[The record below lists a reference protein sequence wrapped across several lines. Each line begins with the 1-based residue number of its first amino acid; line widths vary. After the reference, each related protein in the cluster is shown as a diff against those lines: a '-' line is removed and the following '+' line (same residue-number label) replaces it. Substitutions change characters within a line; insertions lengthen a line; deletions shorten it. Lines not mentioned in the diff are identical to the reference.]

1 VRNRRYHICLGTFVA
16 IALVMAAVVG
26 CDTARP
32 NNPYRPSESNAPIYY
47 TTFREPPK
55 HLDPAMAYSSNEYSL
70 IAQIYEPPFQ
80 YHYLNRPYELEPLT
94 VTAMPTPEYY
104 AADGSRLG
112 DDPSPADVDR
122 VVYELRLKPGT
133 MYGEHPC
140 FARDAA
146 REFAYHDV
154 TDALVAGV
162 DEVSDLPL
170 VGSRELVAEDYILQ
184 ICRLADPRLNCPIY
198 SILENYILG
207 MSEYRAAVQERLASE
222 RESRREAAGVGYD
235 PVRDERDRPI
245 AIDYLSI
252 PFPGAQQ
259 VDTHTY
265 RVTLTRKYPQMLF
278 WLAMPFFSPMP
289 QEALDFYGQGPLIR
303 RGITLDRFPIGTG
316 AYRMERFDPNTKIA
330 LVRNERY
337 RDERFPSAADGTPH
351 ADTGAALPFIDRV
364 VYVLEKESLPR
375 WNKFLQGYYDA
386 SGVPEDSF
394 DRAIQIEGGADAA
407 LSPFMRERDIRLDTA
422 VATSTYYYAFNMLD
436 SVVGGYTEDRAKLR
450 QAIAIAVD
458 TEENTSIFRNGRGI
472 SAHGPV
478 PPGIFGARDGR
489 DRMDSYVYDW
499 DSDRAEPVRKSLDAA
514 RALLAEAGYPGGI
527 GSDGKPLTISF
538 DNAWTGAGARTRIR
552 WLTKKLEAIG
562 VVVANRTTDYRRFQD
577 KVRGGNFQLIS
588 WGWLA
593 DYPDP
598 ENFLFLLYGPNG
610 KAEHAG
616 PNSSNY
622 NSPEFNELFSQM
634 ESMPNSP
641 LRLDIIDKA
650 TAVLQH
656 DAPWIWGI
664 HPVDFSLYHS
674 WVTNTTPHLVA
685 NNTMK
690 YRRVHTEAREERRLA
705 WNRPRYGPVAAGFAV
720 IAIASLPAVWT
731 IRRRNRGA

>member
-1 VRNRRYHICLGTFVA
+1 
-16 IALVMAAVVG
+16 
-26 CDTARP
+26 
-32 NNPYRPSESNAPIYY
+32 
-47 TTFREPPK
+47 
-55 HLDPAMAYSSNEYSL
+55 
-70 IAQIYEPPFQ
+70 
-80 YHYLNRPYELEPLT
+80 
-94 VTAMPTPEYY
+94 
-104 AADGSRLG
+104 
-112 DDPSPADVDR
+112 
-122 VVYELRLKPGT
+122 
-133 MYGEHPC
+133 
-140 FARDAA
+140 
-146 REFAYHDV
+146 
-154 TDALVAGV
+154 
-162 DEVSDLPL
+162 
-170 VGSRELVAEDYILQ
+170 
-184 ICRLADPRLNCPIY
+184 
-198 SILENYILG
+198 
-207 MSEYRAAVQERLASE
+207 
-222 RESRREAAGVGYD
+222 
-235 PVRDERDRPI
+235 
-245 AIDYLSI
+245 
-252 PFPGAQQ
+252 
-259 VDTHTY
+259 
-265 RVTLTRKYPQMLF
+265 
-278 WLAMPFFSPMP
+278 
-289 QEALDFYGQGPLIR
+289 
-303 RGITLDRFPIGTG
+303 
-316 AYRMERFDPNTKIA
+316 
-330 LVRNERY
+330 
-337 RDERFPSAADGTPH
+337 
-351 ADTGAALPFIDRV
+351 
-364 VYVLEKESLPR
+364 
-375 WNKFLQGYYDA
+375 
-386 SGVPEDSF
+386 
-394 DRAIQIEGGADAA
+394 
-407 LSPFMRERDIRLDTA
+407 A

-436 SVVGGYTEDRAKLR
+436 PVVGGYTEARAKLR

-527 GSDGKPLTISF
+527 GPDDKPLTISF

-720 IAIASLPAVWT
+720 IAIGSLPAVWT